1 MFYLPFSREAKR
13 RKEIK
18 ATLNAARV
26 FVLSHEDLAEY
37 REGRFAVQFA
47 ALDAAWR
54 GKDAL
59 GVIRD
64 VEAPTYDDAVY
75 AQIEEVSEK
84 KKYHNFEELLMT
96 NDTWEVK

>member
-26 FVLSHEDLAEY
+26 FVLSHEDLQEY
-37 REGRFAVQFA
+37 REGRFAAPFA

-54 GKDAL
+54 DKDAERCAEIL
-59 GVIRD
+59 TELDSPKSFAFAREWLDILV
-64 VEAPTYDDAVY
+64 
-75 AQIEEVSEK
+75 VSISVAMA
-84 KKYHNFEELLMT
+84 FRA
-96 NDTWEVK
+96 